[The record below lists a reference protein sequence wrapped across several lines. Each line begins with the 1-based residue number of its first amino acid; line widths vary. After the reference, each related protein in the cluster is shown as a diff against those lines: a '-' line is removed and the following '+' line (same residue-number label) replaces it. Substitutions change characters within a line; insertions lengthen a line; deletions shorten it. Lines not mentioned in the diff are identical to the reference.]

1 MPERLD
7 HVSIAIERGG
17 GANNVRLPWASRE
30 TLLAK
35 LRTVEGAEGV
45 VEAFEAA
52 GASKPVQL
60 TTEHK
65 ALLYRV
71 LDDRGFTS
79 GFDELPTGF
88 FELRNS
94 LSDEVAD
101 AKQQQQPTEHEGNG
115 ASG

>member
-7 HVSIAIERGG
+7 HVSIAIARGG
-17 GANNVRLPWASRE
+17 GANNVRLPWDSRD

-35 LRTVEGAEGV
+35 LRTVEGADGIV
-45 VEAFEAA
+45 KAFEDA
-52 GASKPVQL
+52 GASRPVQL
-60 TTEHK
+60 TAEQK
-65 ALLYRV
+65 ALLYGV
-71 LDDRGFTS
+71 LDDRAFTS
-79 GFDELPTGF
+79 AFDQLPPGF

-101 AKQQQQPTEHEGNG
+101 AKREPPEHEGNG